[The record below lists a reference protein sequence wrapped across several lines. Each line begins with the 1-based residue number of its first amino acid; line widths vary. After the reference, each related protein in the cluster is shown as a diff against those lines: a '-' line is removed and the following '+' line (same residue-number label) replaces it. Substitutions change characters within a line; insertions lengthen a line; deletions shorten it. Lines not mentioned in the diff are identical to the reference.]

1 MNEKLNTTGS
11 SNGTRARGCD
21 RAEELVAYLYGET
34 APVETKAFRQHLT
47 SCAVC
52 RDEMAAFGGVR
63 ELVGEWRT
71 EAFGA
76 LPSLGIDESFATAD
90 TARPA
95 YARKRSAIAA
105 LREFFSLSPLWL
117 RAGAVAATLVFC
129 ALAAL
134 TLARAEVRWDA
145 NGFAFNTGVK
155 ERIVEKE
162 QTAQIPVQSGFTQEQ
177 VNAMIAGARAEWEND
192 KNKQIEVMQAAWK
205 REDGKRTA
213 NDPIPASR
221 PRDRRRTAPGNQ
233 QRNQQ
238 NLNEDVAGIGDVFN
252 TNEERV
258 PRLTDLLG
266 AVKSP
271 KED

>member
-1 MNEKLNTTGS
+1 MNEKLNTTAS
-11 SNGTRARGCD
+11 NNGTRARGCD
-21 RAEELVAYLYGET
+21 RAEQLVAYLYGET
-34 APVETKAFRQHLT
+34 APVETKVFRQHLT
-47 SCAVC
+47 SCKVC

-63 ELVGEWRT
+63 ELVGEWRS
-71 EAFGA
+71 EALGA
-76 LPSLGIDESFATAD
+76 LPSLGIDESFATA
-90 TARPA
+90 TAVRPP

-162 QTAQIPVQSGFTQEQ
+162 KLVQAPVSTGLSQEQ
-177 VNAMIAGARAEWEND
+177 VNARIVAARAEWDKE
-192 KNKQIEVMQAAWK
+192 KNKQIEVMQANWK
-205 REDGKRTA
+205 QMDAHRTA
-213 NDPIPASR
+213 ANSALASR
-221 PRDRRRTAPGNQ
+221 PQGRKRTAPGNQ
-233 QRNQQ
+233 QRIQQ
-238 NLNEDVAGIGDVFN
+238 NLNEDVAGIDVFN

-266 AVKSP
+266 AVKTP
-271 KED
+271 RED